1 MASRTVSESS
11 FELVKNDDET
21 HESFIPKQEE
31 KEENHDVL
39 SLNDDISSEDEI
51 SDEESSEEKSSA
63 DHTSERYLVVESGV
77 IKIENCV
84 QEGGV
89 VGLTV
94 EIPEE
99 PVVANEQAEQLVT
112 LSDDNDDKIEAEIT
126 VLKRAR
132 EFDEKEETLESLTNQ
147 DTTIEYGKYDFV
159 IPKARFVPKTVE
171 KKKEIIAPIAVEKD
185 PLGAL
190 ATSEPKIENVEENTQ
205 EHTTIRPSI
214 ESILMDEIS
223 ALRYEMDKYASAIE
237 SQEDQISRLTR
248 QVDLLEDA
256 EEERKRALLAP
267 PITEE
272 IRGMWRPVKMQQHD
286 TSMIRNN
293 FSFPQRWRSLMSHVS
308 YDYSNDRLSKYNKLC
323 CKTYDRYELKYGVDM
338 NPEGGHARTFI
349 KDSKLVTI
357 WTNASGK
364 KTTEERF
371 IEEGQLHVVFTN
383 SGGFKT
389 TRVYERVKSKTDVI
403 YSIGS
408 ACRHYLKFW

>member
-1 MASRTVSESS
+1 MASHSRTVSESS

-39 SLNDDISSEDEI
+39 SLNDDISSEDEM

-63 DHTSERYLVVESGV
+63 EEDYTSERYLVVESGV

-112 LSDDNDDKIEAEIT
+112 LSDDNDDKIETKIT
-126 VLKRAR
+126 MLKRAR

-147 DTTIEYGKYDFV
+147 DTTTEYGKYDFV
-159 IPKARFVPKTVE
+159 IPKARFVSKTVE

-190 ATSEPKIENVEENTQ
+190 ATSEPKIENAEENTQ

-237 SQEDQISRLTR
+237 SQED
-248 QVDLLEDA
+248 E
-256 EEERKRALLAP
+256 LLAP

-293 FSFPQRWRSLMSHVS
+293 FSFPLRWRSLMSHVC
-308 YDYSNDRLSKYNKLC
+308 YDYSNDRLSKYSKLC

-338 NPEGGHARTFI
+338 NPGGGHARTFI

-357 WTNASGK
+357 WTDASGK

-383 SGGFKT
+383 TGGYKT